1 MGLDAIYNKWLS
13 IQPLTEAE
21 QNMLSMRFTV
31 EYNYNS
37 NHLEGNT
44 LTYGQTE
51 LLLLFGKVSGEG
63 HFFYSILDYMK
74 RKYGFD
80 IKINYHFNL
89 IPEVEF
95 ENYLDYYGIIRMK
108 EIRYKYFSDKDLLLW
123 TICNDFFER
132 MSKIHSGS
140 LYQDYLMVT
149 DYHVVFE
156 AMVDR

>member
-1 MGLDAIYNKWLS
+1 MKLDTIYNKWLA

-63 HFFYSILDYMK
+63 HLKDFNDMKASEVSVRRIIQNIAHCQMVYKLVKRMVEHGYITRNESGYWRVIATSI
-74 RKYGFD
+74 
-80 IKINYHFNL
+80 
-89 IPEVEF
+89 V
-95 ENYLDYYGIIRMK
+95 
-108 EIRYKYFSDKDLLLW
+108 
-123 TICNDFFER
+123 
-132 MSKIHSGS
+132 
-140 LYQDYLMVT
+140 
-149 DYHVVFE
+149 
-156 AMVDR
+156 